1 MALPFDPSRCD
12 LCGSTDDE
20 VLVHV
25 PTGRAMRSDLGSVAV
40 SLEKRACLR
49 CGLVRSG
56 GTRGDL
62 GLDTYYEEEY
72 TVGLQQEHR
81 FYSAQGPVPRSAV
94 FADWFL
100 EAAPEAAWRR
110 GQRIL
115 EIGAGSGRLLGELA
129 RRFPE
134 SEFVG
139 FEPHRAAAARAR
151 ANGLAVHDSWSQVG
165 TAYDLAYS
173 VAVVEHVASP
183 TAFLGDIATRL
194 RPEAKLLLS
203 QPIQDVPSY
212 DVFFVDHL
220 HHFGSAHL
228 RAYARKC
235 GFEEERVTIGHPL
248 MPNFSLHL
256 WRREDTPPVGAEAE
270 SAWRGP
276 RASTTCAETAHRV
289 LRDMARVDALL
300 VRFLREGRR
309 VAVFGLREVYWLARC
324 YSTVGDFPFV
334 CGLDDEPDRPEYAA
348 LEFPVLRPE
357 DCPAKGVQDV
367 ILAMNALYY
376 PAVRERLG
384 RLGVAAHPVLGEV

>member
-62 GLDTYYEEEY
+62 GLDTYYEEQY

-81 FYSAQGPVPRSAV
+81 FYSAQGPLPRSAV

-100 EAAPEAAWRR
+100 EAAPEGAWRR

-139 FEPHRAAAARAR
+139 FEPHRGAAARAR

-228 RAYARKC
+228 RAYALKC
-235 GFEEERVTIGHPL
+235 GFEEERATIGHPL

-256 WRREDTPPVGAEAE
+256 WRREDTPRAEAE

-276 RASTTCAETAHRV
+276 RASTTCAETANRV

-300 VRFLREGRR
+300 VRVRPRRPAGRR
-309 VAVFGLREVYWLARC
+309 LRPPRGLLARPLLLHGRRLPVRLR
-324 YSTVGDFPFV
+324 SRRRAGSPGV
-334 CGLDDEPDRPEYAA
+334 CRPRVSG
-348 LEFPVLRPE
+348 PRPE
-357 DCPAKGVQDV
+357 DCTSKGVEDV

-384 RLGVAAHPVLGEV
+384 RLGLAAHPVLGEV